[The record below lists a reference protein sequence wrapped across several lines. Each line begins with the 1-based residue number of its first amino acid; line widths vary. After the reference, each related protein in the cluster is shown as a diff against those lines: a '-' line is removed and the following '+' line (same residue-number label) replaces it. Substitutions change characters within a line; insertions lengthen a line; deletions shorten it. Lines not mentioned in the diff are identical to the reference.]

1 MDLCGGGG
9 VGGGCLS
16 LSPQSI
22 VLDMSKYKKIILKI
36 TMLKMANEMKSN
48 LQKCI
53 LLAKRCAFKCH
64 VPHGSILLPC

>member
-1 MDLCGGGG
+1 MGLCGGGG

-36 TMLKMANEMKSN
+36 TMLKMANEIKSN
-48 LQKCI
+48 L
-53 LLAKRCAFKCH
+53 
-64 VPHGSILLPC
+64 